1 MVGVILAAGDG
12 KRMKSSSNNDCCKP
26 LMKIHNKRL
35 IEYALD
41 NLVQLGI
48 QKAYIVVG
56 KTGDLI
62 KKSLGYEYKSLK
74 LLYVVQPE
82 QTGLINAFTQ
92 ALNVV
97 GCDKSVVLQLSDEIF
112 TDLKVEEIKNCIKAG
127 LYDFYCGITFEDNI
141 EKIKGNFSVD
151 TDDKY
156 AVKKCVEKPV
166 TVTNNIKG
174 TGFCIFNSE
183 ALQILNNEDHTQSN
197 ILFDLCDYINYL
209 IQKNKKGLAL
219 LIAEKE
225 FNINTFEDLREAQHF
240 LEAK

>member
-1 MVGVILAAGDG
+1 MIGVILAAGDG
-12 KRMKSSSNNDCCKP
+12 SRMKKSSNNDCCKP
-26 LMKIHNKRL
+26 LIKIHNKRL

-41 NLVQLGI
+41 NLIQLEI

-62 KKSLGYEYKSLK
+62 KKSLGYKYKSLK

-82 QTGLINAFTQ
+82 QTGLMNAFSQ
-92 ALNVV
+92 AIKAA
-97 GCDKSVVLQLSDEIF
+97 GCDEAVVLQLSDEIF
-112 TDLKVEEIKNCIKAG
+112 TDLKSEEIKNCIKTG

-156 AVKKCVEKPV
+156 IIKKCVEKPISV
-166 TVTNNIKG
+166 PNNIKG

-183 ALQILNNEDHTQSN
+183 ALQILNSSQSN
-197 ILFDLCDYINYL
+197 KLCDLCDYINYL
-209 IQKNKKGLAL
+209 IQKNKTGMAL
-219 LIAEKE
+219 HIAEKE
-225 FNINTFEDLREAQHF
+225 FNINTFGDLCEAQQF
-240 LEAK
+240 LKAK